1 MLLQLFLR
9 GNPFTGG
16 AGGQEPWEQAIQQLQ
31 EIGRLAALVVYG
43 SPYRWDSLVAE
54 LDPQIPAAY
63 CPAQTPLA
71 QRYALEAIG
80 PGEGSQAGS
89 FTD

>member
-1 MLLQLFLR
+1 M
-9 GNPFTGG
+9 
-16 AGGQEPWEQAIQQLQ
+16 
-31 EIGRLAALVVYG
+31 VYG

-80 PGEGSQAGS
+80 LGEGSQAGS